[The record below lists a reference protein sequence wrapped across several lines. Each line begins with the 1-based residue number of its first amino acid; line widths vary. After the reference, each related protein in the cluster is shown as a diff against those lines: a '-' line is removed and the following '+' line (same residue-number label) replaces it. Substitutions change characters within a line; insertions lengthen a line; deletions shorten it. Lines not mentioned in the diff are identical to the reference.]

1 MAKSIKLK
9 DNTFIDSSGV
19 SHNRVTLKA
28 YLQSLLDNVIHMNY
42 KDNTEIATNEYK
54 NGKRVYAKKLVFTT
68 TLSGSETTTI
78 IAHGITGMTDIW
90 IDMGNSYF
98 KSVGT
103 TMLRCP
109 LPVLGYY
116 GNFSD
121 RLYVMCDNTNLYFYH
136 DTGWGTAWEK
146 IILVKY
152 TKD

>member
-1 MAKSIKLK
+1 MSKSIKLK

-28 YLQSLLDNVIHMNY
+28 YLQSLLDDVIHMNY

-54 NGKRVYAKKLVFTT
+54 NGKRVYAKKIVVTT
-68 TLSGSETTTI
+68 TLTGGEKVTTI
-78 IAHGITGMTDIW
+78 PHGIEGATDLW
-90 IDMGNSYF
+90 IDMGNSYM
-98 KSVGT
+98 KSVGAT
-103 TMLRCP
+103 KIRCP

-116 GNFSD
+116 GNYED
-121 RLYVMCDNTNLYFYH
+121 RVYVMCDNTNLYFYH